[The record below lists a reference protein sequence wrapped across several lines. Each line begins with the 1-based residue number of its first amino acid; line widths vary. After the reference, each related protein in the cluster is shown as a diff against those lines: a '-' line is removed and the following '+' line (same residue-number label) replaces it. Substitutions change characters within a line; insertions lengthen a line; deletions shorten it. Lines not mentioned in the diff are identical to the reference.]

1 MAARRWGMPTWVWRI
16 VISILLL
23 IGLPLLGIRAG
34 FSFVEGWKNLERW
47 QSLGSPADMPLR
59 IVAGNLYVVYLRAQD
74 GSLFECDHTGPTRD
88 NACWKQ
94 VNELPEGVGSGVEY
108 GNAYRGEIPPPPG
121 PVKEVLD
128 VSWMFAERATYLRY
142 ALLEDGSVWVWDY
155 QADANWNL
163 MLIMCGPIGGLA
175 LAIVIVLVMWLG
187 AGLRAL
193 LRRRRAKAEG

>member
-1 MAARRWGMPTWVWRI
+1 MATRRWGIPTWVWRI
-16 VISILLL
+16 VISVLLL
-23 IGLPLLGIRAG
+23 VGLPILGFRAG

-47 QSLGSPADMPLR
+47 QSLGSPADMPLA
-59 IVAGNLYVVYLRAQD
+59 IVDGSLDVVYLRGQD

-88 NACWKQ
+88 NACWKEVDQ
-94 VNELPEGVGSGVEY
+94 PRDRGGGVNLGDR
-108 GNAYRGEIPPPPG
+108 YRGEIPPPPG

-128 VSWMFAERATYLRY
+128 VSWMFAERASYVRY
-142 ALLEDGSVWVWDY
+142 ALLQDGSVWLWEY

-175 LAIVIVLVMWLG
+175 VAIIIVLVMWLG

-193 LRRRRAKAEG
+193 LRRRRAKVES